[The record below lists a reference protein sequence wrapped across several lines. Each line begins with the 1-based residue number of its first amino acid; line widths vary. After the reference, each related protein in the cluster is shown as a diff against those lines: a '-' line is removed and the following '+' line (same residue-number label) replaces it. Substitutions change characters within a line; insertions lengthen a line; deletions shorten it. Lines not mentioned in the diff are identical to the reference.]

1 MFLQDIKMNV
11 IFHLLEKHLKN
22 YDGNSSIIKKL
33 FSIIYNLTN
42 EDEVCKIKYEDSET
56 IIKHTIT
63 MLSINSVNDDSNI
76 HEISL
81 KSLINICKHNI
92 ESFEEMDLMELFTK
106 INEVFNNLSFLS
118 QQYSFRFIT
127 ILINQWN
134 DKKIE
139 EYLSEISKV
148 IAKFISNWTDNSS
161 KSEQISGSIK
171 EINYLSI
178 IIEKISSKQP
188 ANSTNC

>member
-1 MFLQDIKMNV
+1 M
-11 IFHLLEKHLKN
+11 
-22 YDGNSSIIKKL
+22 
-33 FSIIYNLTN
+33 
-42 EDEVCKIKYEDSET
+42 CKIKYEDSET

-63 MLSINSVNDDSNI
+63 MLGINSANDNSNI

-106 INEVFNNLSFLS
+106 IKEVFNNLSS
-118 QQYSFRFIT
+118 SAQQYSFRFIT

-139 EYLSEISKV
+139 EYLSEISRV
-148 IAKFISNWTDNSS
+148 IAKFISNWT
-161 KSEQISGSIK
+161 
-171 EINYLSI
+171 
-178 IIEKISSKQP
+178 
-188 ANSTNC
+188 

>member
-1 MFLQDIKMNV
+1 MNV
-11 IFHLLEKHLKN
+11 IFHLLDKHLKS

-33 FSIIYNLTN
+33 FSIIYNLTA

-63 MLSINSVNDDSNI
+63 MLGINSSNDDSHNI

-106 INEVFNNLSFLS
+106 INEVFDNLSFLS
-118 QQYSFRFIT
+118 QQYSFRFIP
-127 ILINQWN
+127 LIYQ
-134 DKKIE
+134 
-139 EYLSEISKV
+139 Y
-148 IAKFISNWTDNSS
+148 SNEH
-161 KSEQISGSIK
+161 K
-171 EINYLSI
+171 
-178 IIEKISSKQP
+178 
-188 ANSTNC
+188 